1 MNRSVGIILAGALA
15 LGAAVPQQ
23 AAAQDLGIALG
34 ARLGS
39 LDLNNLPGLG
49 GGAAPVALGG
59 VEVTYWLNDDIA
71 LDFGGYMGS
80 IAADG
85 GQARFDLGLWGGVLL
100 ALAQADMTKFE
111 LGLRLGAAA
120 VVNRT
125 FADDFSDDDGY
136 ILGEVLFRIEHW
148 FDNHFTIAGLVG
160 LSVAG
165 DPDDSVG
172 FAMALG
178 AQAGLTVTYYFDGT
192 GAPGDGT
199 PAPVTS
205 GGGGYGGGGGGGGGG
220 GAGAG
225 GGGAD
230 TGGGEAPPP
239 DPESGAAGW

>member
-1 MNRSVGIILAGALA
+1 
-15 LGAAVPQQ
+15 
-23 AAAQDLGIALG
+23 
-34 ARLGS
+34 
-39 LDLNNLPGLG
+39 
-49 GGAAPVALGG
+49 
-59 VEVTYWLNDDIA
+59 
-71 LDFGGYMGS
+71 
-80 IAADG
+80 
-85 GQARFDLGLWGGVLL
+85 
-100 ALAQADMTKFE
+100 MTKFE

-178 AQAGLTVTYYFDGT
+178 AQAGLTVTYYFDGAR
-192 GAPGDGT
+192 APGDGT

-205 GGGGYGGGGGGGGGG
+205 GGGGYGGGGGGGG